1 MTGRAAKKTKTIG
14 EKMKIK
20 DGFVIRDIMGQT
32 VVVSTGEASETFS
45 GMIKLNETGKDIW
58 EGVAAGKSEQ
68 EIVDFIVSEY
78 DVDEERAKNSVSN
91 FVADMKDK
99 GFIVD

>member
-1 MTGRAAKKTKTIG
+1 
-14 EKMKIK
+14 MKIK
-20 DGFVIRDIMGQT
+20 DGFVIRDIMGQC

-58 EGVAAGKSEQ
+58 EGVADGKSEE
-68 EIVDFIVSEY
+68 EIVDFIVDEY
-78 DVDEERAKNSVSN
+78 DVDKEHAKVSVKK
-91 FVADMKDK
+91 FIDDMKGK

>member
-1 MTGRAAKKTKTIG
+1 
-14 EKMKIK
+14 MKIK
-20 DGFVIRDIMGQT
+20 DGFVVRDIMGQC
-32 VVVSTGEASETFS
+32 VVVATGEASQDFS

-58 EGVAAGKSEQ
+58 EGVASGKSED

-78 DVDEERAKNSVSN
+78 DVEENRAKDSVKK
-91 FVADMKDK
+91 FLTDMKDK

>member
-1 MTGRAAKKTKTIG
+1 MR
-14 EKMKIK
+14 IK
-20 DGFVIRDIMGQT
+20 EGFVVRDIMGQC
-32 VVVSTGEASETFS
+32 VVVATGEASEDFS

-58 EGVAAGKSEQ
+58 KGVADGKSEE

-78 DVDEERAKNSVSN
+78 VVDKNHAEASVKK

-99 GFIVD
+99 GFILD